1 MSFAAISLRV
11 RGYCVVGRVVCAV
24 EGRRGL
30 SCYYRACDLRQA
42 RAKRGNVQAMT
53 AEPYT
58 TGRLCFIAALRMC
71 QRRLA
76 AGPLTRLAP
85 PLNAHDRDSQ
95 LLISRLNFS
104 RQQDPPH
111 FATPDAL
118 RGVPIS
124 SPFDSSLVAAG
135 SAIFAD
141 HENEHGELCHIC
153 VRHLVLMVRLR
164 ARLGPLRA
172 LWHRSVEDHRLTSR
186 RSSSPVMRRAT
197 TIGKAMTTTGRP
209 GICSASL
216 ARRRSSDTH
225 LVRESF
231 GAATASARR

>member
-1 MSFAAISLRV
+1 LSAV
-11 RGYCVVGRVVCAV
+11 WCAQL

-30 SCYYRACDLRQA
+30 SCYYRARDLRQA
-42 RAKRGNVQAMT
+42 RARRGNVQAVT
-53 AEPYT
+53 AEHT
-58 TGRLCFIAALRMC
+58 TDRLCFIAALRMC
-71 QRRLA
+71 CQRRLV
-76 AGPLTRLAP
+76 AGRLTRSAP

-95 LLISRLNFS
+95 LLISCLNFS
-104 RQQDPPH
+104 RQQEPPH

-118 RGVPIS
+118 RGAPIS

-135 SAIFAD
+135 SAIFSD